1 MRGLL
6 FSVIMLSLVAAVSAD
21 FTLESV
27 HVTITNVQPDGS
39 AQIAESVKFLVK
51 GSLSQQLY
59 NSALESSS
67 GLSRW
72 SSTIGLSDVKQHV
85 NPAVVV
91 IENFGLQPQPMTGC
105 NPFLD
110 TCHGELRMAYSVKPV
125 YNNSIPMDG
134 TGLFALDDYKPRTI
148 RYSLNPEALSFTST
162 EGGNTLL
169 GPDVWLALE
178 LPQGS
183 KIIEVN
189 PSATSAQDTAEGKL
203 FSWND
208 MVLAR
213 FSVVFEVE
221 ESIDKEVGTF
231 FTDAFQNFQ
240 ATLNSQHGMA
250 FLIILAIL
258 IGSYIYVTI
267 AKKKKEE

>member
-6 FSVIMLSLVAAVSAD
+6 FFVIMLSLAIAAFAD

-27 HVTITNVQPDGS
+27 HVTITNIQPDGS
-39 AQIAESVKFLVK
+39 AQVAESVKFLVRGNLSK
-51 GSLSQQLY
+51 SLY
-59 NSALESSS
+59 DSSLKTS
-67 GLSRW
+67 GGLSLW

-91 IENFGLQPQPMTGC
+91 ITNFGLQPQPRTGC

-110 TCHGELRMAYSVKPV
+110 TCHGELKMAYSVKPV
-125 YNNSIPMDG
+125 YNNTVPIDG
-134 TGLFALDDYKPRTI
+134 TGLFTLDDYKPRTI
-148 RYSLNPEALSFTST
+148 RYTLNPNALSFTPS

-169 GPDVWLALE
+169 GPEVWLTLE

-183 KIIEVN
+183 RLVEVN
-189 PSATSAQDTAEGKL
+189 PSATSVQDAPEGKM

-221 ESIDKEVGTF
+221 ESIDKEVGAF
-231 FTDAFQNFQ
+231 FTNAFQNFQ
-240 ATLNSQHGMA
+240 ATLNSQHGIA
-250 FLIILAIL
+250 FLVILAIL
-258 IGSYIYVTI
+258 VGSYVYITI